1 MKERSSQVLSLLSST
16 KPTTPRGILLG
27 NMTGAVLLLAM
38 NAVCWSAE
46 GVCDGIDREVLVQI
60 GSEYFSN
67 AYYNLDDEV
76 CATVIDLYN
85 CVMCVGVILC
95 RN

>member
-1 MKERSSQVLSLLSST
+1 M
-16 KPTTPRGILLG
+16 TPRGILLG

-60 GSEYFSN
+60 GSEYFEY
-67 AYYNLDDEV
+67 AYKNLDIEV

>member
-1 MKERSSQVLSLLSST
+1 MQCV
-16 KPTTPRGILLG
+16 
-27 NMTGAVLLLAM
+27 
-38 NAVCWSAE
+38 
-46 GVCDGIDREVLVQI
+46 GVCEGIDREVFVQI
-60 GSEYFSN
+60 GSEYFSD
-67 AYYNLDDEV
+67 AYYNLDTVV

>member
-1 MKERSSQVLSLLSST
+1 M
-16 KPTTPRGILLG
+16 TPRIILLG

-38 NAVCWSAE
+38 NAVCWSAAVNMPCE

-60 GSEYFSN
+60 GSEYFEY
-67 AYYNLDDEV
+67 AYKNLDIEV
-76 CATVIDLYN
+76 CETVIDLYN
-85 CVMCVGVILC
+85 CVIMCVGVILC

>member
-1 MKERSSQVLSLLSST
+1 
-16 KPTTPRGILLG
+16 
-27 NMTGAVLLLAM
+27 MTGAVLLLAM

-67 AYYNLDDEV
+67 AYYFIV
-76 CATVIDLYN
+76 
-85 CVMCVGVILC
+85 
-95 RN
+95 